1 MARKSKSPEIERFL
15 MLLDSLDET
24 PATIEEKTG
33 ISSRTINNYIWN
45 DTPLGGVLLRAL
57 ADGFA
62 ISVDWLLTGRGTMLM
77 ADVLP
82 SSTAKPLLPFFETV
96 DLTMVQDFWWLAA
109 RCAEESLRQ
118 SGAVPGKDYC
128 LLDLYQLAQPLVTAK
143 VAAGEVVFQANEAA
157 GQ

>member
-1 MARKSKSPEIERFL
+1 MAKSDKSGEIQR
-15 MLLDSLDET
+15 LLQVLEALNET
-24 PATIEEKTG
+24 PETLADKTG
-33 ISSRTINNYIWN
+33 LSARTINNYIWN
-45 DTPLGGVLLRAL
+45 DSPLGGPLLRAL

-62 ISVDWLLTGRGTMLM
+62 VSVDWLLTGRGSMLM

-96 DLTMVQDFWWLAA
+96 DLAMVQDFWWLAA

-157 GQ
+157 G